1 MKKVII
7 ATLVSGLVTLSLS
20 ACQTRNVTRKAE
32 ELRRSGAARDM
43 AEAIRMAEDYYWPE
57 SARTKE
63 SETKLDKRVP

>member
-7 ATLVSGLVTLSLS
+7 TTLASWLIVLGLS
-20 ACQTRNVTRKAE
+20 ACHTRNVTRKAE

-57 SARTKE
+57 SSRTKE
-63 SETKLDKRVP
+63 REAKLDKRVP